1 MWKTVF
7 YEFCKQRASP
17 QQRGFLSQSKYPVLH
32 QGAFGGMGFLFLGR
46 LGSQAST
53 EKKASGL
60 IISNSL
66 GQFFHVFWVKDFFFF
81 ENTIASALKSCIIN
95 FDKKKF

>member
-60 IISNSL
+60 IISNSFL
-66 GQFFHVFWVKDFFFF
+66 YTGRAAQTAQKQKSHTTKSPLLQDWVFR
-81 ENTIASALKSCIIN
+81 L
-95 FDKKKF
+95 